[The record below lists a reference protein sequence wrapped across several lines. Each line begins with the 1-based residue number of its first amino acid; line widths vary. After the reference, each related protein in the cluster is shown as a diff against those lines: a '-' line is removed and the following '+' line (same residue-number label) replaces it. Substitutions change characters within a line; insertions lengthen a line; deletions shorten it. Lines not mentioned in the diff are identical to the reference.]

1 MRIKMIEETSN
12 RWLSITA
19 NLGVLVGLILVIFE
33 MRQNQELMKV
43 NLTNHYYSSYA
54 QAEMLFAG
62 ENLPAVWEKSLLDP
76 KNLSLKEMRIL
87 EAHTYA
93 PITRWINLY
102 RLSEAGIL
110 ENRFWQTQVNVD
122 AGYYLGTPYGR
133 AYWDNIKPHAL
144 ESNFIP
150 MELLHYIDDILADAD
165 PQDMRR
171 YFESIRAAI
180 K

>member
-1 MRIKMIEETSN
+1 MIGEMSN
-12 RWLSITA
+12 RWLNVTA
-19 NLGVLVGLILVIFE
+19 NLGVLAGLILVIFE

-43 NLTNHYYSSYA
+43 NLTNDYYSSYA
-54 QAEMLFAG
+54 QAEMIFAG

-87 EAHTYA
+87 EAVTYS

-102 RLSEAGIL
+102 RLYEAGIL
-110 ENRFWQTQVNVD
+110 EKTFWQSQVNVD
-122 AGYYLGTPYGR
+122 ASYYLGTPYGR
-133 AYWDNIKPHAL
+133 AYWENIKPHAL
-144 ESNFIP
+144 ESKFIP
-150 MELLHYIDDILADAD
+150 LDLLDYIDNVLAATD

-171 YFESIRAAI
+171 HFESIQAAI

>member
-1 MRIKMIEETSN
+1 MIGEISN
-12 RWLSITA
+12 RWLNVTA
-19 NLGVLVGLILVIFE
+19 NLGVLAGLILVIFE

-43 NLTNHYYSSYA
+43 NLTNDYYSSYA
-54 QAEMLFAG
+54 QAEMIFAG
-62 ENLPAVWEKSLLDP
+62 ENLPLVWEKSLLDP

-87 EAHTYA
+87 EAHTYS

-102 RLSEAGIL
+102 RLYEAGIL
-110 ENRFWQTQVNVD
+110 EKIFWQTQVNVD
-122 AGYYLGTPYGR
+122 ASYYLGTPYGR

-144 ESNFIP
+144 ESKFIP
-150 MELLHYIDDILADAD
+150 AELLRYIDNVLADTD

-171 YFESIRAAI
+171 HFESIQAAT

>member
-1 MRIKMIEETSN
+1 MIGETSN
-12 RWLSITA
+12 HWLNVTA
-19 NLGVLVGLILVIFE
+19 NLGVLAGLILVIFE

-43 NLTNHYYSSYA
+43 NLTNDYYSSYA
-54 QAEMLFAG
+54 QAEMIFAG
-62 ENLPAVWEKSLLDP
+62 ENLPAVWEKSLVDP

-87 EAHTYA
+87 EAHTYS

-102 RLSEAGIL
+102 RLYEAGIL
-110 ENRFWQTQVNVD
+110 EKTFWQSQVNLD
-122 AGYYLGTPYGR
+122 ASYYLGTPYGR

-150 MELLHYIDDILADAD
+150 LDLLHYIDNVLAATD
-165 PQDMRR
+165 PQDIRKH
-171 YFESIRAAI
+171 FESIQAAI

>member
-1 MRIKMIEETSN
+1 MIGETSN
-12 RWLSITA
+12 RWLNVTA
-19 NLGVLVGLILVIFE
+19 NLGVLAGLILVIFE

-43 NLTNHYYSSYA
+43 NLTNDYYSSYA
-54 QAEMLFAG
+54 QAEMIFAG

-76 KNLSLKEMRIL
+76 KNLSLEEMRIL
-87 EAHTYA
+87 EAHTYS

-102 RLSEAGIL
+102 RLYEAGIL
-110 ENRFWQTQVNVD
+110 EKTFWQSQVNLD
-122 AGYYLGTPYGR
+122 ASYYLGTPYGR

-150 MELLHYIDDILADAD
+150 LDLLHYIDNVLAATD
-165 PQDMRR
+165 PQDIRKH
-171 YFESIRAAI
+171 FESIQAAI